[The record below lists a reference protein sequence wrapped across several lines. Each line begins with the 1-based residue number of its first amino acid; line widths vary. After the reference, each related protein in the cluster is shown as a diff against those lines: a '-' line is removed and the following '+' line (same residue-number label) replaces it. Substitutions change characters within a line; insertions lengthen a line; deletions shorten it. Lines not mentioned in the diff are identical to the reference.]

1 MDEIKFANGEVH
13 SCPLLSTNSNRKMA
27 FVAIDDVSFA
37 EASAIFSDE
46 SKTAEMEWGS
56 YRLVGYTNLLYVM
69 KESYGFKA
77 CLTGGHDE
85 RIN

>member
-1 MDEIKFANGEVH
+1 MDTIRFSNGEVH
-13 SCPLLSTNSNRKMA
+13 SCPYLSTISNQQMA
-27 FVAIDDVSFA
+27 FIALDDVSFA
-37 EASAIFSDE
+37 EASAIFSNE
-46 SKTAEMEWGS
+46 NMTREMEWGE
-56 YRLVGYTNLLYVM
+56 YRLIGYTNLLYVM

>member
-1 MDEIKFANGEVH
+1 MTTVKFANGEVH
-13 SCPLLSTNSNRKMA
+13 SCPHLATIPNQQMA
-27 FVAIDDVSFA
+27 FVALDDVSFA
-37 EASAIFSDE
+37 EASAIFADE
-46 SKTAEMEWGS
+46 SKTSVMEYGE

-69 KESYGFKA
+69 HENYGFKA